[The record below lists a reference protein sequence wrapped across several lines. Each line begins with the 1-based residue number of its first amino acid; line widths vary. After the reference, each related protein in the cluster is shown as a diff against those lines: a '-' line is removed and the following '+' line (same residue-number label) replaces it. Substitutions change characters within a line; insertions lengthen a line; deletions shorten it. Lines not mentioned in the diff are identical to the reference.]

1 MFQPTEIHQINYC
14 RLYLQAVTVSDIST
28 ASGSRLF
35 CGIHKGSTT
44 GITSTTTWHHT
55 VQKKTDTSSWKLWK
69 KALAIFSTNGI
80 LHNPMYEWL
89 HPPTQ
94 QRRKWTSYFD
104 PQTNYL
110 LFPCDEQYTV
120 HFRCNQIYGIEPGG
134 TQTTLSEK
142 SYPVDIRRTF
152 DGWHIAK
159 YSKILPPPPTPLS
172 TTFHEYC
179 SNLEPWE
186 SNLLTNAS
194 LNFPPEEKMLYLSTQ
209 AFRACSDGSA
219 VSLQGT
225 FGWVLALPDKT
236 RLAFGAGP
244 VDGHDPNSFW
254 AEGQGMLSIVCFL
267 KRLREW
273 TKSSVPISGV
283 LATDNSPLLDRVREQ
298 SSVKYPI
305 PNATFKSDWDVVEA
319 IVRNVADANITPDY
333 RHVKGHQDKE
343 VEYSKLPF
351 LSQLNVD
358 ADKYAGIYQTR
369 YGSHRPIIL
378 LSPTRPIA
386 LDIDGKTGN
395 RHLKATIR
403 ESAHY
408 QPLMNRL
415 KVRHGW
421 GDHVPDTI
429 DWEAHRLAT
438 NGAQPNRRCHFVK
451 LCHGYLP
458 AGKIAHRNKNSHP
471 DWCPLCKQPNED
483 HQHIL

>member
-1 MFQPTEIHQINYC
+1 M
-14 RLYLQAVTVSDIST
+14 
-28 ASGSRLF
+28 
-35 CGIHKGSTT
+35 
-44 GITSTTTWHHT
+44 
-55 VQKKTDTSSWKLWK
+55 
-69 KALAIFSTNGI
+69 
-80 LHNPMYEWL
+80 
-89 HPPTQ
+89 
-94 QRRKWTSYFD
+94 
-104 PQTNYL
+104 
-110 LFPCDEQYTV
+110 
-120 HFRCNQIYGIEPGG
+120 
-134 TQTTLSEK
+134 
-142 SYPVDIRRTF
+142 
-152 DGWHIAK
+152 
-159 YSKILPPPPTPLS
+159 
-172 TTFHEYC
+172 
-179 SNLEPWE
+179 
-186 SNLLTNAS
+186 
-194 LNFPPEEKMLYLSTQ
+194 
-209 AFRACSDGSA
+209 
-219 VSLQGT
+219 
-225 FGWVLALPDKT
+225 
-236 RLAFGAGP
+236 
-244 VDGHDPNSFW
+244 
-254 AEGQGMLSIVCFL
+254 
-267 KRLREW
+267 
-273 TKSSVPISGV
+273 
-283 LATDNSPLLDRVREQ
+283 
-298 SSVKYPI
+298 KYPI

-319 IVRNVADANITPDY
+319 IVRNVADENITPDY
-333 RHVKGHQDKE
+333 RHVKGHQDRE

-438 NGAQPNRRCHFVK
+438 NGAHPNRRCHFVK

-483 HQHIL
+483 HQHILQCPDRSRSTWLTTFLKKISDKCNTLHTDPVLITILVHGMSSWLQQSQLDARGIPSMYHPLLESQGTIGWYHIFLARFSKQ